1 MTAIRSALCF
11 ALCAVS
17 ATRLTAADTL
27 DFTGTINE
35 FKLLPQMLPAYL
47 SAKAEINLVHRPSLT
62 TLAEVQSRREYV
74 RRVMMERTGGF
85 PEHTPLNARTVGS
98 IAKPGYR
105 IEKLIFESQPQF
117 YVTANLYMPT
127 TGHGPYPAVLCP
139 TGHEV
144 GAKADQAYQKLL
156 GSFATKGFVGL
167 TWDPLGQGERSQFFD
182 PDLQASKLRDSTV
195 EHSMLG
201 VQALLVGDDLARYEI
216 WDGIRALD
224 YLVSRPEVDPKRIGV
239 TGHSGGGT
247 LTAYLAALDDRIQAA
262 APNCYMTSWKRLLA
276 AIGPQ
281 DAEQVMPPWLNA
293 GLDFPDFIYALA
305 PKPYLILS
313 AIQDFFP
320 ISGARETYAEAKR
333 VYTALGAA
341 DRIAMV
347 EGDDGHGYSP
357 LRRSAAY
364 RWFSRFL
371 KDSQDDGTE
380 PSIDVLPQEQ
390 LRCTATG
397 QVATSLGG
405 ETVYTLNRKR
415 AEMLAVKSPGTT
427 VVLGASRQLTGYD
440 KPTETSAAR
449 FFGVIPNPQ
458 ARIEKLVYQTE
469 PGIIVPAILMI
480 PRNGAARKPAVIYV
494 DGRGKNQI
502 GDRLNSYAAQGTAV
516 LAIDARGF
524 GETKTPGAHGAEYQR
539 FFGDY
544 GSSVTAL
551 LLGKTM
557 VGMRAADISRAVD
570 ILSARPE
577 VDASK
582 IYVTGVGAG
591 AVPAL
596 YAAALDPRIQGVALE
611 QGLVSYRSI
620 VESRVS
626 YDAYQQVVPGA
637 LRHFDLPDLA
647 AAIAP
652 RPVWVWQLVDPLGM
666 PVSDTATTQ
675 AYGAAKNVKAG
686 VQAPLTY

>member
-1 MTAIRSALCF
+1 MKAIGFALYF
-11 ALCAVS
+11 ALCAFS
-17 ATRLTAADTL
+17 APSPRAADSL

-47 SAKAEINLVHRPSLT
+47 SAKADSDLSHRPALT
-62 TLAEVQSRREYV
+62 TLADVQKRREYI
-74 RRVMMERTGGF
+74 RRIMIDRIGGF
-85 PEHTPLNARTVGS
+85 PERTPLNARMVAS
-98 IAKPGYR
+98 ITKPGYR
-105 IEKLIFESQPQF
+105 IEKLIFESQPHF
-117 YVTANLYMPT
+117 YVTANLYVPT
-127 TGHGPYPAVLCP
+127 TGHGPYPAILCP

-182 PDLQASKLRDSTV
+182 PDLEASKLRDSTV

-201 VQALLVGDDLARYEI
+201 LQALLVGDDLARYEI

-224 YLVSRPEVDPKRIGV
+224 YLVSREEVDPKRIGV

-247 LTAYLAALDDRIQAA
+247 LTAYLAALDDRIQVA
-262 APNCYMTSWKRLLA
+262 APNCYITSWKRLLA

-293 GLDFPDFIYALA
+293 GLDFPDFIYAFA

-320 ISGARETYAEAKR
+320 ISGARETYAQAKG
-333 VYTALGAA
+333 VYASLGAA
-341 DRIAMV
+341 DRISMV

-357 LRRSAAY
+357 LRRPAAY

-371 KDSQDDGTE
+371 KDSEDDGAE
-380 PSIDVLPQEQ
+380 PAIEVLPYEQ
-390 LRCTATG
+390 LQCTATG
-397 QVATSLGG
+397 QIATSLGG

-415 AEMLAVKSPGTT
+415 AETLAAKSPDSAA
-427 VVLGASRQLTGYD
+427 VLDACRRLSGYQ
-440 KPTETSAAR
+440 KPTDSSAAR
-449 FFGVIPNPQ
+449 TFGAIPNPQ

-469 PGIIVPAILMI
+469 PGILVPAILI
-480 PRNGAARKPAVIYV
+480 VPQNGPARKPAVIYV

-502 GDRLNSYAAQGTAV
+502 GDRLSAFSRQGTVV

-524 GETKTPGAHGAEYQR
+524 GETKTPGTHGAEYQR

-544 GSSVTAL
+544 ASSVTAL

-557 VGMRAADISRAVD
+557 AGMRAADISRGVD

-577 VDASK
+577 VDPSK
-582 IYVTGVGAG
+582 IYVTGAGAG

-596 YAAALDPRIQGVALE
+596 YAAALDPRIRGAAIE
-611 QGLVSYRSI
+611 QGLLSYRSI
-620 VESRVS
+620 VDSRIS
-626 YDAYQQVVPGA
+626 YDAYQQVVPGV

-652 RPVWVWQLVDPLGM
+652 RPVWIWQPVDALGM
-666 PVSDTATTQ
+666 PVSGAAMRQ
-675 AYGAAKNVKAG
+675 AYGESKNVKTG
-686 VQAPLTY
+686 VQGPLTY